1 MFSVRFMQS
10 YSTLFTG
17 NVAHPYKCFPGR
29 CSTIYG
35 NHINGNNDSVA
46 LACATHPRC
55 KAFRYSVKHGFG
67 YLCAESDARN
77 GYDDWVLCKIN
88 PGELSS

>member
-1 MFSVRFMQS
+1 MFSVRFTLS
-10 YSTLFTG
+10 YSTLFSD
-17 NVAHPYKCFPGR
+17 NVAHPYKCLPGL

-35 NHINGNNDSVA
+35 NHINENNDSVA
-46 LACATHPRC
+46 LACATDPRC
-55 KAFRYSVKHGFG
+55 QAFRYSVKLGFG